1 GPSMYASVQDGGKQY
16 RLEKGDTVYLETR
29 VLSEGEKSIT
39 LDRVLMVG
47 DGAASRVGAP
57 YLEGA
62 SVVAKLEDRVR
73 GPKLEIVKFRR
84 RKGYR
89 LHKGH
94 RQNLLKVTVESINA

>member
-1 GPSMYASVQDGGKQY
+1 MYAIVEDGGKQY

-29 VLSEGEKSIT
+29 VLPEGEKSIS
-39 LDRVLMVG
+39 LDRVLMIG
-47 DGAASRVGAP
+47 DGAGSRVGTP
-57 YLEGA
+57 FVEGA
-62 SVVAKLEDRVR
+62 RVVAKLEDRVR

-84 RKGYR
+84 RKGYK